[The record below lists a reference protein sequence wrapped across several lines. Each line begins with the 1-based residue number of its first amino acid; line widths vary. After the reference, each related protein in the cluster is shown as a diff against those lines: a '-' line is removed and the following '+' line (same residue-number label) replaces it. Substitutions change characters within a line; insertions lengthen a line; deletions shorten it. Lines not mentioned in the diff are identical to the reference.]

1 MGNWK
6 RQCDKPHLN
15 VLCSR
20 SVKSPITSKRIAN
33 IIECMTYEVYKYAS
47 RGLYEEHKFLFT
59 LLLTLKIDLQRNRIK
74 HEEFLTL
81 IKGQHGWRKPWT
93 PVQVQ
98 GLSWGSRA
106 ALPAGCNGFPAF
118 RWRWHFQEIFYLFI
132 DCKNIYWEAMCAGAQ
147 NGHLEHVSEQRKKK
161 KNLAFVCVWGGIQIK
176 IISKLRS
183 MWEARKH
190 YRKKTQRDRRDGSFK
205 VCGVGEF
212 KIPYGIFGGSLM
224 E

>member
-81 IKGQHGWRKPWT
+81 IKGQHGRRKPWT

-106 ALPAGCNGFPAF
+106 ALPAGCNSFPAF

-132 DCKNIYWEAMCAGAQ
+132 DCKNIYWEAT
-147 NGHLEHVSEQRKKK
+147 VSWGTEWALGTRQWTTKKEK
-161 KNLAFVCVWGGIQIK
+161 ESCFRVCVWGG
-176 IISKLRS
+176 
-183 MWEARKH
+183 
-190 YRKKTQRDRRDGSFK
+190 YR
-205 VCGVGEF
+205 
-212 KIPYGIFGGSLM
+212 
-224 E
+224 